1 MQIRGIISMKKIVT
15 FMSACLICLTLAACG
30 SNSKQAKDNS
40 SLKAEN
46 SSLKAKKRAEN
57 SSLKAKQSETAQ
69 TSSDQATSSSSSNQD
84 SSNRVIN
91 SPQEAINLV
100 AHSFHTAPD
109 TLSATETSDGYIV
122 SSSVIQPEVV
132 HYDGSVTYSDGTNQ
146 SYSSVSAPTADD

>member
-1 MQIRGIISMKKIVT
+1 MKKIVT

-46 SSLKAKKRAEN
+46 SSLKAKKKEAEN
-57 SSLKAKQSETAQ
+57 NSLKAKQSETAQ
-69 TSSDQATSSSSSNQD
+69 TSSDQATSSSSNNQS

>member
-1 MQIRGIISMKKIVT
+1 MKK
-15 FMSACLICLTLAACG
+15 LLTLAACG

-46 SSLKAKKRAEN
+46 SSLKAKKKEAEN
-57 SSLKAKQSETAQ
+57 NSLKAKQSETAQ
-69 TSSDQATSSSSSNQD
+69 TSSDQATSSSSNNQS

-100 AHSFHTAPD
+100 AHSFHTTPD
-109 TLSATETSDGYIV
+109 TLSVTETSDGYIV